1 MVFELGTSGQADD
14 ESGSRHQYLAAGTHV
29 FEVRATDQAGNIDP
43 TPAARSFKVI
53 IRGGGKGGGG

>member
-29 FEVRATDQAGNIDP
+29 FEVRATGPAGNTNP
-43 TPAARSFKVI
+43 TPAVPSR
-53 IRGGGKGGGG
+53 